1 MAATESTETVFRS
14 LPVLIFRVWMH
25 AVVVMFVWERSS
37 SQLSRELLEHR
48 DNANTN
54 APAVHTSRSVS
65 VFAVFV
71 IPVPW
76 CWGTAAIRLGLNL
89 SSRSLWVRALCCSYL
104 PLRGLMLLALLWMN
118 WVLAI
123 PVFYIWKAY
132 CILDRS
138 FPWPRY
144 IKGWGWTRFMCG
156 LFWSWAHTH
165 THTHTHCQLLRAICV
180 HHLTR
185 SVLVTLDQ
193 CFSKSG
199 PGPTSISYFKSTNY
213 ISYFGK
219 RMLNL

>member
-1 MAATESTETVFRS
+1 
-14 LPVLIFRVWMH
+14 
-25 AVVVMFVWERSS
+25 MFVWERSS

-76 CWGTAAIRLGLNL
+76 CWGTAAIRLRLNL

-104 PLRGLMLLALLWMN
+104 PPRGLMLLALLWMN

-123 PVFYIWKAY
+123 PIFYIWKARFPALA
-132 CILDRS
+132 ILRGGDGRDLCVVC
-138 FPWPRY
+138 F
-144 IKGWGWTRFMCG
+144 G
-156 LFWSWAHTH
+156 AEHTH
-165 THTHTHCQLLRAICV
+165 THTLSALESYLCSSFNPKCT
-180 HHLTR
+180 
-185 SVLVTLDQ
+185 SENVLPWTSASQNPDPEGIQ
-193 CFSKSG
+193 S
-199 PGPTSISYFKSTNY
+199 GPTSISYFKSTNY